1 MCDMCDQ
8 TARRQF
14 LLLTAGVLAA
24 GCQYNN
30 GRGPVAVSS
39 QANLAQDATDLDAD
53 DFKPSGEISGK
64 GPRAKFLYGP
74 LVLRQTWT
82 KTNPRAGEGLNWFDG
97 SPSSKDRTK
106 SAVTPNRITVHHDAM
121 HWEGGHN
128 FAKSVDRLR
137 TIRKGHVGRGW
148 NDIGYHFAIDG
159 RGRIWQCR
167 PLQFQ
172 GAHVKGEN
180 PRNLGILMMGNFEEQ
195 KPTRNQVKAL
205 DDALTKFCAF
215 YKVPGRR
222 IYGHRELGQTACPG
236 KNLFPEVQRIRNGI
250 QVQPS
255 RKKIP

>member
-14 LLLTAGVLAA
+14 LLLTAGLLAA
-24 GCQYNN
+24 GCQYNS
-30 GRGPVAVSS
+30 GRGPMSTS
-39 QANLAQDATDLDAD
+39 GPSDQTDDLQDLEAN
-53 DFKPSGEISGK
+53 DFNPREEIVGK
-64 GPRAKFLYGP
+64 GSRANFLYGP

-82 KTNPRAGEGLNWFDG
+82 KTTPRSGDGLNWFDG
-97 SPSSKDRTK
+97 SPSSEDRTK
-106 SAVTPNRITVHHDAM
+106 YAVTPNRITVHHDAM

-137 TIRKGHVGRGW
+137 TIRKGHVCKGW

-167 PLQFQ
+167 PLKFQ

-195 KPTRNQVKAL
+195 KPTLNQLEAL
-205 DDALTKFCAF
+205 EDALTRFCRF
-215 YKVPGRR
+215 YGVRGRH
-222 IYGHRELGQTACPG
+222 IYGHRELGNTACPG
-236 KNLFPEVQRIRNGI
+236 KNLFPKVQSI
-250 QVQPS
+250 

>member
-1 MCDMCDQ
+1 MCDTCDQ

-14 LLLTAGVLAA
+14 LLLTAGLLAA
-24 GCQYNN
+24 GCQYNS
-30 GRGPVAVSS
+30 GRGPLSTS
-39 QANLAQDATDLDAD
+39 TPSDQTDDPQDVGSD
-53 DFKPSGEISGK
+53 DFKPREEIVGK
-64 GPRAKFLYGP
+64 GSRANFLYGP

-82 KTNPRAGEGLNWFDG
+82 KTTPRSGDGLNWFDG
-97 SPSSKDRTK
+97 SPSSKGRTN
-106 SAVTPNRITVHHDAM
+106 SAVPPNRITVHHDAM
-121 HWEGGHN
+121 HWAGGHT

-137 TIRKGHVGRGW
+137 TIRKGHLGRGW

-195 KPTRNQVKAL
+195 KPTQNQVKAL
-205 DDALTKFCAF
+205 DDALHKFCAF

-222 IYGHRELGQTACPG
+222 VYGHRELGQTVCPG
-236 KNLFPEVQRIRNGI
+236 KHLFPQVQRIR
-250 QVQPS
+250 S
-255 RKKIP
+255 KIL